1 MSAASSQAEQLPG
14 EGTRF
19 ERLLADLSARFVNLP
34 PSQVDQEIEH
44 GLRQIVETL
53 EVDRSS
59 LLEFSED
66 GTQLITTHQW
76 AREGVP
82 ASRGRVVSEE
92 NPWYTGVLQR
102 GEIVAYSTPAD
113 LPDEAALEKEF
124 CARVGLRSNLTIP
137 LNVSGRPLG
146 ALAIGSFR
154 REREWPAEL
163 VPRLRLLGEVFAN
176 ALVRR
181 NQSVSLEQ
189 ALAEVRALKARLEE
203 ENLYLR
209 KEIAAVTRAGGGI
222 LGESAAIRKVLIQAE
237 QVAPTDATVLLLGE
251 TGTGKELLART
262 IHVLSARRDRAMVNV
277 NCAALPPTLI
287 EAELFGRERGAYT
300 GALARQTG
308 RFEVADGSTIFLD
321 EIGDLPVELQT
332 KLLRVLEHGEFERL
346 GSSRT
351 TRVDVRVIAA
361 TNKDLTAMVREAR
374 FREDL
379 YYRLNVF
386 PISVP
391 PLRARHEDI
400 PLLVWAFVREF
411 AQAQGKT
418 VEQIPKRA
426 MDALQR
432 YSWPGNVRELRNILE
447 RAVILT
453 SGPTLHVELPAP
465 ADLQTSTGMTLE
477 AVERRHITAVLDEV
491 RWRIRGEGGA
501 AQRLGLKPST
511 LEFRMRK
518 LGIKR

>member
-1 MSAASSQAEQLPG
+1 MSTLPSQAEQRLG
-14 EGTRF
+14 EGARF

-34 PSQVDQEIEH
+34 PSEVDQEIEH
-44 GLRQIVETL
+44 GLRQIVDTL

-66 GTQLITTHQW
+66 GTLLITTHQW
-76 AREGVP
+76 AREGIPV
-82 ASRGRVVSEE
+82 SRGRVANEE
-92 NPWYTGVLQR
+92 TPWFTRMLQR
-102 GEIVAYSTPAD
+102 GETVAWSRPGD
-113 LPDEAALEKEF
+113 LPDEAMLERAF
-124 CARVGLRSNLTIP
+124 CARIGLRSNLTIP
-137 LNVSGRPLG
+137 LKVSGRPLG

-154 REREWPAEL
+154 REREWPAQL
-163 VPRLRLLGEVFAN
+163 VPRLRLLGEVLAN
-176 ALVRR
+176 TLARR

-189 ALAEVRALKARLEE
+189 ALAELRELKARLEE

-209 KEIAAVTRAGGGI
+209 KEIVAVTRAGGGI
-222 LGESAAIRKVLIQAE
+222 LGDSTAIRKVLIQAE

-321 EIGDLPVELQT
+321 EIGDLPLELQT
-332 KLLRVLEHGEFERL
+332 KLLRVLEHGAFERL

-351 TRVDVRVIAA
+351 IRVDVRVVAA
-361 TNKDLTAMVREAR
+361 TNRDLAAMVREAK

-391 PLRARHEDI
+391 PLEQVDHGQAAPSLVFQARAALARATSD
-400 PLLVWAFVREF
+400 VSGAREELG
-411 AQAQGKT
+411 AWTRQLNHLMGRDPEARLRVTGDPGPRPDAAIRSAVT
-418 VEQIPKRA
+418 ATEQ
-426 MDALQR
+426 
-432 YSWPGNVRELRNILE
+432 
-447 RAVILT
+447 
-453 SGPTLHVELPAP
+453 
-465 ADLQTSTGMTLE
+465 
-477 AVERRHITAVLDEV
+477 
-491 RWRIRGEGGA
+491 
-501 AQRLGLKPST
+501 
-511 LEFRMRK
+511 
-518 LGIKR
+518 